1 LNVPAAELF
10 EQLQYAYVGR
20 RINKNSM
27 INLQNA
33 YNAYPALDR
42 KGKKHRITVGYS
54 ADRKKPKV
62 R

>member
-1 LNVPAAELF
+1 LNVPEAELF
-10 EQLQYAYVGR
+10 EQLQNAYVGW

-27 INLQNA
+27 INLENA
-33 YNAYPALDR
+33 YNAYRARER

-54 ADRKKPKV
+54 ADRKMPKV